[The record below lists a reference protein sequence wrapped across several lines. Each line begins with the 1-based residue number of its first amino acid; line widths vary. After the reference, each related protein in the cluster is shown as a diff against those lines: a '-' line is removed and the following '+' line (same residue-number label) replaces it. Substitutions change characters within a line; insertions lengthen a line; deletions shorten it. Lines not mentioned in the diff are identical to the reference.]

1 MTDDDEFGRI
11 LENLQRI
18 LKLNAQYENHLYVEE
33 FTKECSVIFLYRT
46 YVVEGEADAKF
57 SLGKLWNLLQ
67 AGSLPNNAS
76 NFFRQMINRMRVWNY
91 IQKTSRSSMSFKTI
105 TQTQKIMIEN
115 EKHQDGKMSWWGNIE
130 SRLHLQ
136 TIIFLHQLASFKDIW
151 KAQFLGSTKLK
162 AKIQLW
168 PLQICLEVLS
178 IYIHLK
184 MEMEEFVA

>member
-11 LENLQRI
+11 LENLLRI
-18 LKLNAQYENHLYVEE
+18 LKLNAQYENHLYVQE

-57 SLGKLWNLLQ
+57 SLGKLWNLLL

-76 NFFRQMINRMRVWNY
+76 NFFRQMINCMRAWNY
-91 IQKTSRSSMSFKTI
+91 IQKTSRSSMSFETI
-105 TQTQKIMIEN
+105 TQTQKIMMEN
-115 EKHQDGKMSWWGNIE
+115 EKHRDGKISWWGNIE

-184 MEMEEFVA
+184 MVMEEFVA

>member
-57 SLGKLWNLLQ
+57 SLGKLWNLLL

-76 NFFRQMINRMRVWNY
+76 NFFRQMINCMRAWNY
-91 IQKTSRSSMSFKTI
+91 IQKTSRSSMSFETI
-105 TQTQKIMIEN
+105 TQTQKIMMEN
-115 EKHQDGKMSWWGNIE
+115 EKHRDGKMSWWGNIE

-178 IYIHLK
+178 KYIHLK
-184 MEMEEFVA
+184 MVMEEFVA

>member
-1 MTDDDEFGRI
+1 MTDDDEFGHI
-11 LENLQRI
+11 LEDLQRI

-46 YVVEGEADAKF
+46 YVVEGQADAKF
-57 SLGKLWNLLQ
+57 SLGKLWNLLL

-76 NFFRQMINRMRVWNY
+76 NFFRQMINCMRAWNY
-91 IQKTSRSSMSFKTI
+91 IQKTSRSSMSFETI
-105 TQTQKIMIEN
+105 TQTQKIMMEN
-115 EKHQDGKMSWWGNIE
+115 EKHRDGKMSWWGNIE

-162 AKIQLW
+162 AKILLW

>member
-57 SLGKLWNLLQ
+57 SLGKLWNLLL

-76 NFFRQMINRMRVWNY
+76 NFFRQMINCMRAWNY
-91 IQKTSRSSMSFKTI
+91 IQKTSRSSMSFETI
-105 TQTQKIMIEN
+105 TLTQKIMMEN
-115 EKHQDGKMSWWGNIE
+115 EKHRDGKISWWGNIE

-184 MEMEEFVA
+184 MVMEEFVA

>member
-1 MTDDDEFGRI
+1 MTDDDGFGRI
-11 LENLQRI
+11 LENLKRV
-18 LKLNAQYENHLYVEE
+18 LKLNAQYENHSYVEE

-57 SLGKLWNLLQ
+57 SLGKLWNLLL

-76 NFFRQMINRMRVWNY
+76 NFFRQMINCMRAWNY
-91 IQKTSRSSMSFKTI
+91 IQKTSRSSMSFETI
-105 TQTQKIMIEN
+105 TQTQKIMMEN
-115 EKHQDGKMSWWGNIE
+115 EKHRDGKISWWGNIE

-184 MEMEEFVA
+184 MVMEEFVA

>member
-57 SLGKLWNLLQ
+57 SLGKLWNLLL

-76 NFFRQMINRMRVWNY
+76 NFFRQMINCMRAWNY
-91 IQKTSRSSMSFKTI
+91 IQKTSRSSMSFETI
-105 TQTQKIMIEN
+105 TQTQKIMMEN
-115 EKHQDGKMSWWGNIE
+115 EKHRDGKMSWWGNIE

-184 MEMEEFVA
+184 MVMEEFVA

>member
-46 YVVEGEADAKF
+46 YVVEGQADAKF
-57 SLGKLWNLLQ
+57 SLGKLWNLLL

-76 NFFRQMINRMRVWNY
+76 NFFRQMINCMRAWNY
-91 IQKTSRSSMSFKTI
+91 IQKTSRSSMSFETI
-105 TQTQKIMIEN
+105 TQTQKIMMEN
-115 EKHQDGKMSWWGNIE
+115 EKHRDGKMSWWGNIE

-151 KAQFLGSTKLK
+151 KAQLLGSTKLK

-184 MEMEEFVA
+184 MVMEEFVA

>member
-18 LKLNAQYENHLYVEE
+18 LKLNAEYENHLYVEE

-76 NFFRQMINRMRVWNY
+76 NFFRQMINCMRAWNY
-91 IQKTSRSSMSFKTI
+91 IQKTSRSSMSFETI
-105 TQTQKIMIEN
+105 TQTQKIMMEN
-115 EKHQDGKMSWWGNIE
+115 EKHRDGKISWWGNIE

-184 MEMEEFVA
+184 MVMEEFVA

>member
-57 SLGKLWNLLQ
+57 SLGKLWNLLL

-76 NFFRQMINRMRVWNY
+76 NFFRQMINCMRAWNY
-91 IQKTSRSSMSFKTI
+91 IQKTSRSSMSFETI
-105 TQTQKIMIEN
+105 TQTQKIMMEN
-115 EKHQDGKMSWWGNIE
+115 EKHRDGKMSWWGDIE

-168 PLQICLEVLS
+168 SLQICLEVLS

-184 MEMEEFVA
+184 MVMEEFVA

>member
-46 YVVEGEADAKF
+46 YIVEGEADAKF
-57 SLGKLWNLLQ
+57 SLGKLWNLLL

-76 NFFRQMINRMRVWNY
+76 NFFRQMINCMRAWNY
-91 IQKTSRSSMSFKTI
+91 IQKTTRSSMSFETI
-105 TQTQKIMIEN
+105 TQTQKIMMEN
-115 EKHQDGKMSWWGNIE
+115 EKHRDGKMSWWGNIE

-184 MEMEEFVA
+184 MVMEEFVA

>member
-57 SLGKLWNLLQ
+57 SLGKLWNLLL

-76 NFFRQMINRMRVWNY
+76 NFFRQMINCMRAWNY
-91 IQKTSRSSMSFKTI
+91 IQKTSRSSMSFETI
-105 TQTQKIMIEN
+105 TQTQKIMMEN
-115 EKHQDGKMSWWGNIE
+115 EKHRDGKISWWGNIE

-168 PLQICLEVLS
+168 SLQICLEVLS

-184 MEMEEFVA
+184 MVMEEFVA

>member
-57 SLGKLWNLLQ
+57 SLGKLWNLLL

-76 NFFRQMINRMRVWNY
+76 NFFRQMINCMRAWNY
-91 IQKTSRSSMSFKTI
+91 IQKTSRSSMSFETI
-105 TQTQKIMIEN
+105 TQTQKIMMEN
-115 EKHQDGKMSWWGNIE
+115 EKHRDGKMSWWRNIE

-168 PLQICLEVLS
+168 SLQICLEVLS

-184 MEMEEFVA
+184 MVMEEFVA

>member
-57 SLGKLWNLLQ
+57 SLGKLWNLLL

-76 NFFRQMINRMRVWNY
+76 NFFRQMINCMRAWNY
-91 IQKTSRSSMSFKTI
+91 IQKTSRSSMSFETI
-105 TQTQKIMIEN
+105 TQTQKIMMEN
-115 EKHQDGKMSWWGNIE
+115 EKHRDGKMSWWGNIE

-162 AKIQLW
+162 AKIQLR

-184 MEMEEFVA
+184 MVMEEFVA

>member
-57 SLGKLWNLLQ
+57 SLGKLWNLLL

-76 NFFRQMINRMRVWNY
+76 NFFRQMINCMRAWNY
-91 IQKTSRSSMSFKTI
+91 IQKTSRSSMSFETI
-105 TQTQKIMIEN
+105 TQTQKIMMEN
-115 EKHQDGKMSWWGNIE
+115 EKHRDGKMSWWGNIE

-168 PLQICLEVLS
+168 PLQIFLEVLS

-184 MEMEEFVA
+184 MVMEKFVA

>member
-1 MTDDDEFGRI
+1 MTDDDGFGRI
-11 LENLQRI
+11 LENLKRV
-18 LKLNAQYENHLYVEE
+18 LKLNAQYENHSYVEE

-46 YVVEGEADAKF
+46 YVEEGEADAKF
-57 SLGKLWNLLQ
+57 SLGKSWNLLQ
-67 AGSLPNNAS
+67 ASSLPNNAS
-76 NFFRQMINRMRVWNY
+76 NFFRQMINCMRAWNY
-91 IQKTSRSSMSFKTI
+91 IQKTSRSSMSFETI
-105 TQTQKIMIEN
+105 TQTQKIMMEN
-115 EKHQDGKMSWWGNIE
+115 EKHRDGKISWWGNIE

>member
-57 SLGKLWNLLQ
+57 SLGKLWNLLL

-76 NFFRQMINRMRVWNY
+76 NFFRQMINCMRAWNY
-91 IQKTSRSSMSFKTI
+91 IQKTSRSSMSFETI
-105 TQTQKIMIEN
+105 TQTQKIMMEN
-115 EKHQDGKMSWWGNIE
+115 EKHRDGKISWWGNIE

-151 KAQFLGSTKLK
+151 KAQFLGSRKLK

-168 PLQICLEVLS
+168 SLQICLEVLS

-184 MEMEEFVA
+184 MVMEEFVA

>member
-57 SLGKLWNLLQ
+57 SLGKLWNLLL

-76 NFFRQMINRMRVWNY
+76 NFFRQMINCMRAWNY
-91 IQKTSRSSMSFKTI
+91 IQKTSGSSMSFETI
-105 TQTQKIMIEN
+105 TQTQKIMMDN
-115 EKHQDGKMSWWGNIE
+115 EKHRDGKMSWWGNIE

-184 MEMEEFVA
+184 MVMEEFVA

>member
-57 SLGKLWNLLQ
+57 SLGKLWNLLL

-76 NFFRQMINRMRVWNY
+76 NFFRQMINCMRAWNY
-91 IQKTSRSSMSFKTI
+91 IQKTSRSSMSFETI
-105 TQTQKIMIEN
+105 TQTQKIMMEN
-115 EKHQDGKMSWWGNIE
+115 EKHRDGKISWWGNIE

-184 MEMEEFVA
+184 MVVEEFVA

>member
-33 FTKECSVIFLYRT
+33 FTIECSVIFLYRT

-57 SLGKLWNLLQ
+57 SLGKLWNLLL

-76 NFFRQMINRMRVWNY
+76 NFFRQMINCMRAWNY
-91 IQKTSRSSMSFKTI
+91 IQKTSRSSMSFETI
-105 TQTQKIMIEN
+105 TQTQKIMMEN
-115 EKHQDGKMSWWGNIE
+115 EKHRDGKMSWWGNIE

-184 MEMEEFVA
+184 MVMEEFVA

>member
-33 FTKECSVIFLYRT
+33 FTKECSVIFLNRT

-57 SLGKLWNLLQ
+57 SLGKLWNLLL

-76 NFFRQMINRMRVWNY
+76 NFFRQMINCMKAWNY
-91 IQKTSRSSMSFKTI
+91 IQKTSRSSMSFETI
-105 TQTQKIMIEN
+105 TQTQKIMMEN
-115 EKHQDGKMSWWGNIE
+115 EKHRDGKISWWGNIE

-184 MEMEEFVA
+184 MVMEEFVA

>member
-33 FTKECSVIFLYRT
+33 FTKECSVTFLYRT

-57 SLGKLWNLLQ
+57 SLGKLWNLLL

-76 NFFRQMINRMRVWNY
+76 NFFRQMINCMRAWNY
-91 IQKTSRSSMSFKTI
+91 IQKTSRSSMSFETI
-105 TQTQKIMIEN
+105 TQTQKIMMEN
-115 EKHQDGKMSWWGNIE
+115 EKHRDGKMSWWGNIE

-184 MEMEEFVA
+184 MVMEEFVA

>member
-18 LKLNAQYENHLYVEE
+18 FKLNAEYENHLYVEE

-76 NFFRQMINRMRVWNY
+76 NFFRQMINCMRAWNY
-91 IQKTSRSSMSFKTI
+91 IQKTSRSSMSFETI
-105 TQTQKIMIEN
+105 TQTQKIMMEN
-115 EKHQDGKMSWWGNIE
+115 EKHRDGKISWWGNIE

-136 TIIFLHQLASFKDIW
+136 TIIFLHQLASFGDIW

>member
-57 SLGKLWNLLQ
+57 SLGKLWNLLL

-76 NFFRQMINRMRVWNY
+76 NFFRQMINCMRAWNY
-91 IQKTSRSSMSFKTI
+91 IQKTSRSSMSFETI
-105 TQTQKIMIEN
+105 TQTQKIMMEN
-115 EKHQDGKMSWWGNIE
+115 EKHRDGKMSWWGDIE

-151 KAQFLGSTKLK
+151 KAQFLGSRKLK

-168 PLQICLEVLS
+168 SLQICLEVLS

-184 MEMEEFVA
+184 MVMEEFVA

>member
-67 AGSLPNNAS
+67 AGSLPNNTS

-91 IQKTSRSSMSFKTI
+91 IQKTSRSSMSFETI

-115 EKHQDGKMSWWGNIE
+115 EKHRDGKMSWWGNIE

>member
-18 LKLNAQYENHLYVEE
+18 LKLNAEYENHLYVEE

-76 NFFRQMINRMRVWNY
+76 NFFRQMINCMRAWNY
-91 IQKTSRSSMSFKTI
+91 IQKTSGSSMSFETI
-105 TQTQKIMIEN
+105 TQTQKIMMDN
-115 EKHQDGKMSWWGNIE
+115 EKHRDGKMSWWGNIE

>member
-33 FTKECSVIFLYRT
+33 FTQECSVIFLYRT

-57 SLGKLWNLLQ
+57 SLGKLWNLLL

-76 NFFRQMINRMRVWNY
+76 NFFRQMINCMRAWNY
-91 IQKTSRSSMSFKTI
+91 IQKTSRSSMSFETI
-105 TQTQKIMIEN
+105 TQTQKIMMEN
-115 EKHQDGKMSWWGNIE
+115 EKHRDGKISWWGNIE

-184 MEMEEFVA
+184 MVMEEFVA

>member
-57 SLGKLWNLLQ
+57 SLGKLWNLLL

-76 NFFRQMINRMRVWNY
+76 NFFRQMINCMRAWNY
-91 IQKTSRSSMSFKTI
+91 IQKTSRSSMSFETI
-105 TQTQKIMIEN
+105 TQTQKIMMEN
-115 EKHQDGKMSWWGNIE
+115 EKHRDGKISWWGNIE

-184 MEMEEFVA
+184 MVMEEFVA

>member
-11 LENLQRI
+11 LENFQRI

-57 SLGKLWNLLQ
+57 SLGKLWNLLL

-76 NFFRQMINRMRVWNY
+76 NFFRQMINCVRAWNY
-91 IQKTSRSSMSFKTI
+91 IQKTSRSSMSFETI
-105 TQTQKIMIEN
+105 TQTQKIMMEN
-115 EKHQDGKMSWWGNIE
+115 EKHRDGKISWWGNIE

-184 MEMEEFVA
+184 MVMEEFVA

>member
-57 SLGKLWNLLQ
+57 SLGKLWNLLL

-76 NFFRQMINRMRVWNY
+76 NFFRQMINCMRAWNY
-91 IQKTSRSSMSFKTI
+91 MQKTSRSSMSFETI
-105 TQTQKIMIEN
+105 TQTQKIMMEN
-115 EKHQDGKMSWWGNIE
+115 EKHRDGKISWWGNIE

-184 MEMEEFVA
+184 MVMEEFVA

>member
-57 SLGKLWNLLQ
+57 SLGKLWNLLL

-76 NFFRQMINRMRVWNY
+76 NFFRQMINCMRAWNY
-91 IQKTSRSSMSFKTI
+91 IQKTSRSSMSFETI
-105 TQTQKIMIEN
+105 TQTQKIMMEN
-115 EKHQDGKMSWWGNIE
+115 EKHRDGKMSWWGDIE

-178 IYIHLK
+178 IYIYLK
-184 MEMEEFVA
+184 MVMEEFVA

>member
-1 MTDDDEFGRI
+1 MTDDDKFGRI

-57 SLGKLWNLLQ
+57 SLGKLWNLLL

-76 NFFRQMINRMRVWNY
+76 NFFRQMINCMRAWNY
-91 IQKTSRSSMSFKTI
+91 IQKTSRSSMSFETI
-105 TQTQKIMIEN
+105 TQTQKIMMEN
-115 EKHQDGKMSWWGNIE
+115 EKHRDGKMSWWGNIE

-184 MEMEEFVA
+184 MVMEEFVA

>member
-57 SLGKLWNLLQ
+57 SLGKLWNLLL

-76 NFFRQMINRMRVWNY
+76 NFFRQMINCMRAWNY
-91 IQKTSRSSMSFKTI
+91 IQKTSRSSMSFETI
-105 TQTQKIMIEN
+105 TQTQKIMMEN
-115 EKHQDGKMSWWGNIE
+115 EKHRDGKISWWGNIE

-151 KAQFLGSTKLK
+151 KAQFLGSRKLK

-184 MEMEEFVA
+184 MVMEEFVA

>member
-11 LENLQRI
+11 LENLLRI
-18 LKLNAQYENHLYVEE
+18 LKLNAQYENHLYVQE

-57 SLGKLWNLLQ
+57 SLGKLWNLLL

-76 NFFRQMINRMRVWNY
+76 NFFRQMINCMRAWNY
-91 IQKTSRSSMSFKTI
+91 IQKTSRSSMSFETI
-105 TQTQKIMIEN
+105 TQTQKIMMEN
-115 EKHQDGKMSWWGNIE
+115 EKHRDGKMSWWGNIE

-184 MEMEEFVA
+184 MVMEEFVA

>member
-46 YVVEGEADAKF
+46 YIVEGEADAKF

-76 NFFRQMINRMRVWNY
+76 NFFRQMINCMRAWNY
-91 IQKTSRSSMSFKTI
+91 IQKTSGSSMSFETI
-105 TQTQKIMIEN
+105 TALHCPWE
-115 EKHQDGKMSWWGNIE
+115 GK
-130 SRLHLQ
+130 
-136 TIIFLHQLASFKDIW
+136 KY
-151 KAQFLGSTKLK
+151 
-162 AKIQLW
+162 
-168 PLQICLEVLS
+168 P
-178 IYIHLK
+178 
-184 MEMEEFVA
+184 

>member
-57 SLGKLWNLLQ
+57 SLGKLWNLLL

-76 NFFRQMINRMRVWNY
+76 NFFRQMINCMRAWNY
-91 IQKTSRSSMSFKTI
+91 IQKTSRSSMSFETI
-105 TQTQKIMIEN
+105 TQTQKIMMEN
-115 EKHQDGKMSWWGNIE
+115 EKHRDGKMSWWGNIE
-130 SRLHLQ
+130 SCLHLQ

-184 MEMEEFVA
+184 MVMEEFVA

>member
-1 MTDDDEFGRI
+1 MTDDHEFGRI

-57 SLGKLWNLLQ
+57 SLGKLWNLLL

-76 NFFRQMINRMRVWNY
+76 NFFRQMINCMRAWNY
-91 IQKTSRSSMSFKTI
+91 IQKTSRSSMSFETI
-105 TQTQKIMIEN
+105 TLTQKIMMEN
-115 EKHQDGKMSWWGNIE
+115 EKHRDGKISWWGNIE

-184 MEMEEFVA
+184 MVMEEFVA

>member
-57 SLGKLWNLLQ
+57 SLGKLWNLLL

-76 NFFRQMINRMRVWNY
+76 NFFRQMINCMRAWTY
-91 IQKTSRSSMSFKTI
+91 IQKTSRSSMSFETI
-105 TQTQKIMIEN
+105 TQTQKIMMEN
-115 EKHQDGKMSWWGNIE
+115 EKHRDGKMSWWGNIE

-184 MEMEEFVA
+184 MVMEEFVA

>member
-57 SLGKLWNLLQ
+57 SLGKLWNLLL

-76 NFFRQMINRMRVWNY
+76 NFFRQMINCMRAWNY
-91 IQKTSRSSMSFKTI
+91 IQKTSRSSMSFETI
-105 TQTQKIMIEN
+105 TQTQKIMMEN
-115 EKHQDGKMSWWGNIE
+115 EKHRDGKMSWWGNIE

-168 PLQICLEVLS
+168 SLQICLEVLS

-184 MEMEEFVA
+184 MVMEEFVA